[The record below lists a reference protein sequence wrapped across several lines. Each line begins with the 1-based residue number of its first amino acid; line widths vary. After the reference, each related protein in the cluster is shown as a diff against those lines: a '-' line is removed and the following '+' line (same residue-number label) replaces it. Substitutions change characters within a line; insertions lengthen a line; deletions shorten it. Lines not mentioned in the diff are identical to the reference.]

1 MDSFLLLF
9 IIPRQVIGMDEYGG
23 IDMIEVTAK
32 EIEAKLA
39 NKELMHLIDV
49 REVDEVAD
57 GKIPGALNIPL
68 GLLEFRM
75 NELDKATEYT
85 IVCRSGGRSSMAAKL
100 LEGHGYKVVNMT
112 GGMLAWDGPVE

>member
-1 MDSFLLLF
+1 
-9 IIPRQVIGMDEYGG
+9 
-23 IDMIEVTAK
+23 MIEVTAK

-39 NKELMHLIDV
+39 KNELMHLIDV
-49 REVDEVAD
+49 REVDEVAE

-85 IVCRSGGRSSMAAKL
+85 MVCRSGSRSSMATKL
-100 LEGHGYKVVNMT
+100 LESHGYKVVNMT